1 MHVSWLVRSE
11 RTSIIPKKRG
21 SQTRLPTRTPLLLD
35 EQRPQ
40 DRQHNHG
47 SNNHAD
53 GEDQEGFHRTR
64 PIGSFEQLNLTAFN
78 NWCAS
83 GEVVHIVHD
92 ISVRTWHPTHFVR
105 PRSLLW
111 RFAYVGSSAS
121 GSEWWDTTRNL
132 RWAFLGFYTPMV
144 VSHPLKSLNDCSPC
158 APINKRVYC

>member
-53 GEDQEGFHRTR
+53 GKDQERFHCTR
-64 PIGSFEQLNLTAFN
+64 PFGPFKQLALFDSWRALRS
-78 NWCAS
+78 A
-83 GEVVHIVHD
+83 VHIVHD
-92 ISVRTWHPTHFVR
+92 YSARTRHCNPPASVVLPSVLDNRRVVR
-105 PRSLLW
+105 QRADIKRCRDPMCPWCYRS
-111 RFAYVGSSAS
+111 REVA
-121 GSEWWDTTRNL
+121 TT
-132 RWAFLGFYTPMV
+132 
-144 VSHPLKSLNDCSPC
+144 
-158 APINKRVYC
+158 